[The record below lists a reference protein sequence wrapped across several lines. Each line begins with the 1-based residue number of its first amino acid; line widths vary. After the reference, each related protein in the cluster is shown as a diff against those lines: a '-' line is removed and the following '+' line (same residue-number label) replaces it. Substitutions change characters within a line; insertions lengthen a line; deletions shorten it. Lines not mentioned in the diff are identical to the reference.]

1 MFHPRYQSPE
11 LRARRVAAVIAAIL
25 IAGSSLDRALA
36 ESAAPVRQKAS
47 KPETTGVLSGLAIG
61 AAAAGPIGAIAGAA
75 AGGWLGDRLHREKQL
90 AQSLSGE
97 LKSQLTDRSRL
108 SSEIERLNT
117 ALARAD
123 AQLTDRSQAL
133 ADLRA
138 SSIPLNELA
147 ANVHFRTRDTSLE
160 APDHDQ
166 LRQLGAVLA
175 ERTDRVVYV
184 TGYADA
190 RGAAGYNFE
199 LSTARAEA
207 VADAMVEGGL
217 ARGQV
222 VVVGAGAPGNSDCLR
237 DADRCALERRVTV
250 RMVASGDAGS
260 EDAGADVVARVTP

>member
-11 LRARRVAAVIAAIL
+11 SHARRVAAVIAAIL

-36 ESAAPVRQKAS
+36 DTAAPVRQKAS

-61 AAAAGPIGAIAGAA
+61 AAAAGPIGAIVGAA

-90 AQSLSGE
+90 AQSL
-97 LKSQLTDRSRL
+97 LTERNRM

-117 ALARAD
+117 ALARVD

-160 APDHDQ
+160 APDQDQ

-175 ERTDRVVYV
+175 QRTDRVVFV

-222 VVVGAGAPGNSDCLR
+222 VVVGAGAPASSDCLR

-250 RMVASGDAGS
+250 RMVASSDAAG
-260 EDAGADVVARVTP
+260 EDAGADVVAQVTP